1 MRGVM
6 QQLLETLNYL
16 HLRGVVHRDVKIEN
30 VLYDRE
36 RRRIT
41 LIDFGV
47 CKRFKKREERVEMW
61 TVTGTLYYRA
71 PEMLRGGGYR
81 EGVDVWAAGVLL
93 YKMVCGR
100 TPFESEYHSETVK
113 NILEKELIFPKEFK
127 EFSNALQAFVA
138 RLLNRNAKERVS
150 AFEGLKDVWFYSI
163 PSHMRHHLGSLN

>member
-1 MRGVM
+1 M
-6 QQLLETLNYL
+6 
-16 HLRGVVHRDVKIEN
+16 
-30 VLYDRE
+30 
-36 RRRIT
+36 
-41 LIDFGV
+41 
-47 CKRFKKREERVEMW
+47 
-61 TVTGTLYYRA
+61 
-71 PEMLRGGGYR
+71 
-81 EGVDVWAAGVLL
+81 WAAGVLL

-163 PSHMRHHLGSLN
+163 PSHMRHHLGSLNEIES